1 MKQMTKT
8 KELNTAEAI
17 NKIRTEKGITMQ
29 DLSEASGIS
38 ISAICRY
45 EKGARAPR
53 MDSFTKLMDALDTE
67 ILLTN
72 K

>member
-1 MKQMTKT
+1 MKQIKT
-8 KELNTAEAI
+8 SDELNTAEAI
-17 NKIRTEKGITMQ
+17 NKIRTERGITMQ
-29 DLSEASGIS
+29 DLAEASGVS
-38 ISAICRY
+38 ISAISKY
-45 EKGARAPR
+45 ESGKRAPR